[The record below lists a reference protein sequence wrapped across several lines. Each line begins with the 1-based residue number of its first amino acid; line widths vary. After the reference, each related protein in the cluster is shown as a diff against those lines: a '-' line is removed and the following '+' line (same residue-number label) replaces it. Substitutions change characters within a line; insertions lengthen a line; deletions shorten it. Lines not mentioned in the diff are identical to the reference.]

1 MRPIRF
7 FSTQNTKAYIGKS
20 LRNLAVICVGISL
33 AGITLFR
40 ETTELNT
47 IAALIILAVACWLP
61 GVVITDASSH
71 TEAN

>member
-7 FSTQNTKAYIGKS
+7 FSTSNTKAYVGKS
-20 LRNLAVICVGISL
+20 LRNLAIICVGIT
-33 AGITLFR
+33 IFR

-61 GVVITDASSH
+61 GVVLTDSSRH
-71 TEAN
+71 TEAG